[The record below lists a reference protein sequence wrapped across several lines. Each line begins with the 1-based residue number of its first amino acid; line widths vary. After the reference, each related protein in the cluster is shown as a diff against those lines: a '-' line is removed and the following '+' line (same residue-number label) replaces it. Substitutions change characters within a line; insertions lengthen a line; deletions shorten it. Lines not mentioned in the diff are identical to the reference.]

1 MVGPGPTPAKYRAP
15 GQTEKVTFAFTEYL
29 KPCGRL
35 RLGAYWLVGYSDDQS
50 SSWPLLESVMLL
62 SGKHR
67 RQPEMELAA
76 TNGLSLAMHAKFLNT
91 GPGLP

>member
-1 MVGPGPTPAKYRAP
+1 MW
-15 GQTEKVTFAFTEYL
+15 QTTT
-29 KPCGRL
+29 R
-35 RLGAYWLVGYSDDQS
+35 RAYWLVGYSDDQS
-50 SSWPLLESVMLL
+50 SSWPLDSVLESVMLL

-67 RQPEMELAA
+67 RRPEMELAA